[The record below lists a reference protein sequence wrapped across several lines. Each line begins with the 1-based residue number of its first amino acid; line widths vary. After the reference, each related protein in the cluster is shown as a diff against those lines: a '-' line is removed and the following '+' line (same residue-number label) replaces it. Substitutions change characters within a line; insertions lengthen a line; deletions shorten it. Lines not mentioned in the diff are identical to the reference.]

1 MPTSALELST
11 LGHRIR
17 HHRVARGYTL
27 DELGALVGVAGSQ
40 LSLIENG
47 KREPKL
53 SLLQAIAHATGTDVT
68 DLLSPEPPNRR
79 AALELELERAQT
91 SPVFRRLGIEPVRV
105 TKTMP
110 DETIDAVLGLHRE
123 LQRREREAIATP
135 EEARRANT
143 ELRLRMREKN
153 NYLPEIEQLA
163 EKQLRAAGHTG
174 GALTHRSVS
183 VMAEQLGFELLYVD
197 DLPHSARSVTDLE
210 NGRIYLPPASIPG
223 GHGLRSMAL
232 QAMAHRLLGH
242 TPPTDYADFLQQ
254 RLEINYYAACCLM
267 PETASVA
274 FLTQAKKDRNLAVED
289 FRDAFGVTHE
299 AAGMRLTNLLTQH
312 IGIPLHF
319 LRVDGAGAI
328 TRVFENDDLP
338 VPMDVTGSVEGQI
351 VCREFAARSAFAERN
366 RTTEHY
372 QYTDTPAGTFWCS
385 SQTGKTREG
394 DFSITVGVPFDDAR
408 WFRGR
413 ETQKR
418 AVSTCPDEACCRRP
432 DAELTRRWDG
442 KAWPSARVHMQ
453 MFSPLPRGEFPGVD
467 DGEVYAFLDRHA
479 QE

>member
-1 MPTSALELST
+1 MASTSLELST

-17 HHRVARGYTL
+17 HQRVSKGYTL
-27 DELGALVGVAGSQ
+27 DELGAIVGVAGSQ

-53 SLLQAIAHATGTDVT
+53 SLLQDIAAATGTEVS

-79 AALELELERAQT
+79 AALELELARAQA
-91 SPVFRRLGIEPVRV
+91 SPVFRQLGIPPVRV
-105 TKTMP
+105 TKTMT
-110 DETIDAVLGLHRE
+110 DETLEAVLGLHRE

-135 EEARRANT
+135 EEARRGNT
-143 ELRLRMREKN
+143 ELRLRMRERN
-153 NYLPEIEQLA
+153 NYLPDIERLA
-163 EKQLRAAGHTG
+163 EKQLKAAGHTS
-174 GALTHRSVS
+174 GALTHRTVS
-183 VMAEQLGFELLYVD
+183 IMAEQLGFELIYAN

-254 RLEINYYAACCLM
+254 RLEINYYAACALM
-267 PETASVA
+267 PEQASVA
-274 FLTQAKKDRNLAVED
+274 FLAQAKKDRNLAVED

-299 AAGMRLTNLLTQH
+299 AAGMRLTNLLTEH
-312 IGIPLHF
+312 FGIRLHF
-319 LRVDGAGAI
+319 LRVDGTGAI
-328 TRVFENDDLP
+328 SRVYENDGLP
-338 VPMDVTGSVEGQI
+338 LPMDVTGSVEGQI
-351 VCREFAARSAFAERN
+351 VCRRFAARSAFGEQN

-372 QYTDTPAGTFWCS
+372 QYTDTPGGTFWCS
-385 SQTGKTREG
+385 SQTGTTSDGE
-394 DFSITVGVPFDDAR
+394 FSITVGVPFDDAR

-418 AVSTCPDEACCRRP
+418 AVSTCPDESCCRRP
-432 DAELTRRWDG
+432 DADLTRRWEG

-453 MFSPLPRGEFPGVD
+453 MFSPLPRGAFPGVD

-479 QE
+479 EG

>member
-1 MPTSALELST
+1 MAPTALELST

-17 HHRVARGYTL
+17 HQRVSHGYTL
-27 DELGALVGVAGSQ
+27 DELGAIVGVAGSQ

-53 SLLQAIAHATGTDVT
+53 SLLQAIAAATGTEVS
-68 DLLSPEPPNRR
+68 DLLSTEPPNRR

-91 SPVFRRLGIEPVRV
+91 SPVFRRLGAPPLRV
-105 TKTMP
+105 TRTMS
-110 DETIDAVLGLHRE
+110 DETIEAVLALHRE
-123 LQRREREAIATP
+123 LHRREREAIATP

-143 ELRLRMREKN
+143 ELRLRMRERG
-153 NYLPEIEQLA
+153 NYLPDIEKLA
-163 EKQLRAAGHTG
+163 EKQLKAAGHTS
-174 GALTHRSVS
+174 GALTHRTVS
-183 VMAEQLGFELLYVD
+183 IMAEQLGFELIYAN

-299 AAGMRLTNLLTQH
+299 AAGMRLTNLLTEH
-312 IGIPLHF
+312 FGIRLHF
-319 LRVDGAGAI
+319 LRVDGTGAI
-328 TRVFENDDLP
+328 SRVYENDELP
-338 VPMDVTGSVEGQI
+338 LPMDVTGSVEGQI
-351 VCREFAARSAFAERN
+351 VCRKFAARSAFGEQN
-366 RTTEHY
+366 RTTEQY

-385 SQTGKTREG
+385 SQTGTTSDGE
-394 DFSITVGVPFDDAR
+394 FSITVGVPFDDAR

-418 AVSTCPDEACCRRP
+418 AVSTCPDESCCRRP
-432 DAELTRRWDG
+432 DTELTARWEG

-453 MFSPLPRGEFPGVD
+453 MFSPLPRGAFPGVD

-479 QE
+479 QG